1 VSGSPTVVIVVT
13 IVVSSRAKR
22 HTHRFLI
29 AGDPALTI
37 GCVKGGEAVPVRPPS
52 PGFIAG
58 GCYGIVRRE
67 FSRVFQG
74 SALRR
79 PRPGGGSLNGTRFG
93 SIFRGAIAMPAS
105 ALRIMHAPATV
116 AEVRDILPPS
126 DPVWLT

>member
-1 VSGSPTVVIVVT
+1 VSPAHGWSERFTDSVAVVVGSPTVW
-13 IVVSSRAKR
+13 SSLSSELSSAHGAKQR
-22 HTHRFLI
+22 HSHRFLI
-29 AGDPALTI
+29 PGDPALTI

-79 PRPGGGSLNGTRFG
+79 PRPGGGSYSGQSVLL
-93 SIFRGAIAMPAS
+93 RGDWADDFVKG
-105 ALRIMHAPATV
+105 LG
-116 AEVRDILPPS
+116 
-126 DPVWLT
+126 